1 MVNFNLEKDINVYK
15 FNWNNKKLL
24 IFNNI
29 LQKPGIDSVYDFYN
43 NQDFDFWNVAI
54 YPDEDTYQ
62 NSHFFGGNQNIYPMY
77 LTKQNDQSIERRVK
91 FVRTFNDRGEFSYFY
106 KRTNYIHPILMEFL
120 SEDFLNLISEITG
133 YRDLWID
140 NNFLFISSYESNHY
154 NGTHID
160 GINGRIAFVFH
171 LTKDWLPSDG
181 GLFIKLDEKET
192 KKVVDVVVPSFNKL
206 VMFDVKDSNVGSPHL
221 VSEVSSGCTKRRIS
235 FTGWIQ

>member
-1 MVNFNLEKDINVYK
+1 MVDFNLEKDINAYK
-15 FNWNNKKLL
+15 FDWINKKIL
-24 IFNNI
+24 IFNKI
-29 LQKPGIDSVYDFYN
+29 LNQSDVETVYDFYISQS
-43 NQDFDFWNVAI
+43 QDFWDVAI
-54 YPDEDTYQ
+54 YPDEDTYLS
-62 NSHFFGGNQNIYPMY
+62 SHFFGGSENIYPMY
-77 LTKQNDQSIERRVK
+77 LTKHNDESIQRRAD
-91 FVRTFNDRGEFSYFY
+91 FARTFNDKGEFSYFY
-106 KRTNYIHPILMEFL
+106 KRTNQIHPILRNLL
-120 SEDFLNLISEITG
+120 SEDFINLISETTG
-133 YRDLWID
+133 YRNLWID
-140 NNFLFISSYESNHY
+140 PNYLFISSYESNHY

-181 GLFIKLDEKET
+181 GLFIKLDEKDT